1 MILRF
6 LSEILLIGL
15 FHFGFGTLLYYW
27 RIKGNSCI
35 VASDWVV
42 VALPLAVAFAGY
54 MWGYLRSAFLAEHM
68 ILRVVL
74 AVILALFFAVI
85 SFSTTMLF
93 VLNKFGS

>member
-6 LSEILLIGL
+6 LSEIILIGL
-15 FHFGFGTLLYYW
+15 FHFGLGTLLYYL
-27 RIKGNSCI
+27 RIKSNSCI

-42 VALPLAVAFAGY
+42 FALPVVAAFAAY
-54 MWGYLRSAFLAEHM
+54 VWVYLNFPFLAQ
-68 ILRVVL
+68 RVVL
-74 AVILALFFAVI
+74 RVILALFLALFFAAV